1 MFNISVVQHYG
12 ISEMDGKLQSFL
24 VQLLHFMFEEIETQR
39 LRELPQITQLIII
52 RVGMKTWPLN

>member
-12 ISEMDGKLQSFL
+12 ILEMDGKLQSFL

-52 RVGMKTWPLN
+52 RVGMKT